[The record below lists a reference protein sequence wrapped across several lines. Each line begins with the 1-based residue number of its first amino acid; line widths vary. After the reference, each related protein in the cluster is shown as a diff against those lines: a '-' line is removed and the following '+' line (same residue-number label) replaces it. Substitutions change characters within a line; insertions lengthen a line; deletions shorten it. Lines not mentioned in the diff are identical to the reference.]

1 VDIIALSLGLAPVPP
16 TPSQMRREAI
26 RDKHRAAALKNIA
39 KRRAVSEITDAL
51 LQLMRKRDHVT
62 FEDAM
67 AELDISRAMASS
79 QLAMLLEAGLVTR
92 TRELGTDGKRAHAWR
107 IADDDDAEPA

>member
-1 VDIIALSLGLAPVPP
+1 MDIIALSLGLAPVPP

-26 RDKHRAAALKNIA
+26 RDKHRAAAVKNIA

-62 FEDAM
+62 LADVM
-67 AELDISRAMASS
+67 AEIEITRSMAAN

-92 TRELGTDGKRAHAWR
+92 SRELGTDGKRVHAWR